1 MVYRGEMTAAEQV
14 IHVVEA
20 NRKREKTTEQKA
32 RETERLAEA
41 LATVAAERKKRK
53 PVNSVV
59 ENVSPQKDKHEDRLS
74 IVKATK
80 ETGIGSRPTAEKAI
94 EVVHKIDELKA
105 AGDVAT
111 AAELADTLNNKSV
124 KAAHDK
130 ATGKPAKDKKPKQNP
145 GIYAD
150 LVAGIEWS
158 LTQVVPRVQE
168 VALRAEKM
176 LGKNAGIFDV
186 DAVKEAAKTIW
197 TEFSRV
203 ERPARVEMEREK
215 EEANHA

>member
-1 MVYRGEMTAAEQV
+1 MDQAA
-14 IHVVEA
+14 
-20 NRKREKTTEQKA
+20 
-32 RETERLAEA
+32 
-41 LATVAAERKKRK
+41 
-53 PVNSVV
+53 
-59 ENVSPQKDKHEDRLS
+59 
-74 IVKATK
+74 KAT
-80 ETGIGSRPTAEKAI
+80 GLGSRKTAEKTI

-105 AGDVAT
+105 AGDVTT

-130 ATGKPAKDKKPKQNP
+130 ATGKPAKEKKPKQNP